1 MPSVLQL
8 TLILLASGVAGVLIF
23 RYFGLPPILGYLAIG
38 VLIGPKALSLAND
51 SATVKYLAEFG
62 VVFLMFSI
70 GLEFNLHKLRAM
82 RSIVFGLGGS
92 QVLLTM
98 LLAVPASLLMSWAYP
113 ISWEAA
119 IALGGALA
127 MSSTAIV
134 TKLIAD
140 RSELE
145 TEHGRN
151 VVGILLFQDLAV
163 VFLLILLPSLGKN
176 PGDLFFALTLASVKI
191 AVALGLIFVIGQ
203 TLMSRWFRVVA
214 KLRSQELF
222 MLNLLLIVLG
232 MSALTEH
239 FGLSLALGAFLAGML
254 ISETPYRHQVE
265 EDVKPFKDVLLGLFF
280 ITIGMLLD
288 LEVIYRQWL
297 LVLLLLLG
305 PLLFKFGLITL
316 LSRAFG
322 STPGISIRTGLCLA
336 QAGEFGF
343 VLLNQIDGLD
353 LIDHNLS
360 QAVLA
365 AMLLSMFGAPFLIEY
380 SDRIAMRFSSN
391 EWLLQSLALT
401 RVAAKSVRTEN
412 HVVICGFGRSGQSL
426 ARMLDQEK
434 IPYIALDMDPD
445 RVNEAAAAGD
455 NVVYGDASRENYL
468 VAAGLSK
475 AKAVVIT
482 YADTPASMKVLHQ
495 VERLRPGMTVLV
507 RTKDDADLGKLQ
519 AAGATEVVP
528 ELIEGS
534 LMMASHVLLMM
545 GVPMRKVVRIVSNA
559 REARYSLLRGYFR
572 GSEAEDFDSNES
584 WRLHS
589 VTLLPE
595 SVSINR
601 TLGELNLENDGIS
614 VQSVRRK
621 VGGADYVKVALSPDL
636 RLQANDILV
645 LSGNSEATE
654 LAESKLLG

>member
-8 TLILLASGVAGVLIF
+8 TLILLASGVAGVVIF

-38 VLIGPKALSLAND
+38 VLIGPHAFGLASD

-70 GLEFNLHKLRAM
+70 GLEFSLNKLRAM
-82 RSIVFGLGGS
+82 RSKVFGLGGS
-92 QVLLTM
+92 QVILTM
-98 LLAVPASLLMSWAYP
+98 LLAVPGSLLLNWAYP
-113 ISWEAA
+113 ISWQAA

-134 TKLIAD
+134 TKLISD

-151 VVGILLFQDLAV
+151 IIGILLFQDLAV
-163 VFLLILLPSLGKN
+163 VFLLILIPSLGSN
-176 PGDLFFALTLASVKI
+176 PGDLFLALTTASIKI
-191 AVALGLIFVIGQ
+191 TVALILIFFIGK
-203 TLMSRWFRVVA
+203 TLMSRWFGVVA

-222 MLNLLLIVLG
+222 MLNLLLVVLG

-254 ISETPYRHQVE
+254 IAETPYRHQVE
-265 EDVKPFKDVLLGLFF
+265 EDVKPFRDVLLGLFF
-280 ITIGMLLD
+280 ITVGMLLD
-288 LEVIYRQWL
+288 FQVIYEQWL
-297 LVLLLLLG
+297 LVLILLIG
-305 PLLFKFGLITL
+305 PLIFKFGLIAL

-322 STPGISIRTGLCLA
+322 SSPGISIRTGLCLA

-343 VLLNQIDGLD
+343 VLLNQIDGLN
-353 LIDHNLS
+353 LIDPELS

-365 AMLLSMFGAPFLIEY
+365 AMLLSMFGAPFLIQY

-401 RVAAKSVRTEN
+401 RVAAKSVRTEK

-445 RVNEAAAAGD
+445 RVKEAAAAGD

-468 VAAGLSK
+468 VAAGLAK

-482 YADTPASMKVLHQ
+482 YADTPATLKVLHQ
-495 VERLRPGMTVLV
+495 VEHLRPGMTVLV
-507 RTKDDADLGKLQ
+507 RTKDDADLAKLQ

-545 GVPMRKVVRIVSNA
+545 GVPMRKVVRRITSA

-572 GSEAEDFDSNES
+572 GIEDDPDSKES

-589 VTLLPE
+589 VTLLPQ
-595 SVSINR
+595 SASIGKS
-601 TLGELNLENDGIS
+601 LEELHLENEGVS
-614 VQSVRRK
+614 VQAVRRK
-621 VGGADYVKVALSPDL
+621 VGNADYIKLEITPDL

-645 LSGNSEATE
+645 LSGNSEATD
-654 LAESKLLG
+654 LAESKLL

>member
-8 TLILLASGVAGVLIF
+8 TLILLASGVAGVVIF

-38 VLIGPKALSLAND
+38 VLIGPNALALAND

-92 QVLLTM
+92 QVIVTM
-98 LLAVPASLLMSWAYP
+98 LLAVPASLLMNWIYP
-113 ISWEAA
+113 ISWQAA

-151 VVGILLFQDLAV
+151 IIGILLFQDLAV
-163 VFLLILLPSLGKN
+163 IFLLILLPSLGKN
-176 PGDLFFALTLASVKI
+176 PGDLFIALTTAAIKLT
-191 AVALGLIFVIGQ
+191 VALILIFVIGQ
-203 TLMSRWFRVVA
+203 TLMSRWFRLVA

-232 MSALTEH
+232 MAGLTEH

-265 EDVKPFKDVLLGLFF
+265 EDVKPFRDVLLGLFF
-280 ITIGMLLD
+280 ITVGMLLD
-288 LEVIYRQWL
+288 FDVILQQWV
-297 LVLLLLLG
+297 LVLLLLIG
-305 PLLFKFGLITL
+305 PLIFKFGLIAL

-322 STPGISIRTGLCLA
+322 SSTGISIRTGLCLA

-343 VLLNQIDGLD
+343 VLLAQIDGLD
-353 LIDHNLS
+353 LIDPALS

-365 AMLLSMFGAPFLIEY
+365 AMLISMFGAPFLIQY
-380 SDRIAMRFSSN
+380 SDRFALRFSSN

-401 RVAAKSVRTEN
+401 KVAAKSVRTEN

-445 RVNEAAAAGD
+445 RVKEAAAAGD

-468 VAAGLSK
+468 GAAGLAR

-482 YADTPASMKVLHQ
+482 YANTPATLKILYQ
-495 VERLRPGMTVLV
+495 VEHMRPGMTILV
-507 RTKDDADLGKLQ
+507 RTKDDADLAKLR

-534 LMMASHVLLMM
+534 LMMASHVLLIM
-545 GVPMRKVVRIVSNA
+545 GVPMRKVVRRITNA

-572 GSEAEDFDSNES
+572 GSADDDFGSNES

-595 SVSINR
+595 SASIGKTLEELHLENEGVSI
-601 TLGELNLENDGIS
+601 
-614 VQSVRRK
+614 QAVRRK
-621 VGGADYVKVALSPDL
+621 VGGADYVKLDLTPEL

-645 LSGNSEATE
+645 LSGNSEATD
-654 LAESKLLG
+654 LAESKLL

>member
-8 TLILLASGVAGVLIF
+8 TLILLASAVAGVVIF

-38 VLIGPKALSLAND
+38 VLIGPHALGLAND

-82 RSIVFGLGGS
+82 RTIVFGLGGS
-92 QVLLTM
+92 QVILTM
-98 LLAVPASLLMSWAYP
+98 LLAVPASLLMNWIYP
-113 ISWEAA
+113 ISWQAA

-127 MSSTAIV
+127 MYSTAIV
-134 TKLIAD
+134 TKLISD
-140 RSELE
+140 RSEIE

-151 VVGILLFQDLAV
+151 IIGILLFQDLAV

-176 PGDLFFALTLASVKI
+176 PGDLFLALTAASIKI
-191 AVALGLIFVIGQ
+191 TVALVLIFVIGQ
-203 TLMSRWFRVVA
+203 TLMSRWFGLVA

-232 MSALTEH
+232 MAGLTEH

-254 ISETPYRHQVE
+254 IAETPYRHQVE

-280 ITIGMLLD
+280 ITVGMLLD
-288 LEVIYRQWL
+288 FEVIHQQWMLVSIL
-297 LVLLLLLG
+297 LIG
-305 PLLFKFGLITL
+305 PLIFKFGLIAL

-322 STPGISIRTGLCLA
+322 SSPGISIRTGLCLA

-353 LIDHNLS
+353 LIDPALS

-365 AMLLSMFGAPFLIEY
+365 AMLLSMFGAPFLIQY

-412 HVVICGFGRSGQSL
+412 HVVICVFGRSGQSL

-445 RVNEAAAAGD
+445 RVKEAAAAGD

-468 VAAGLSK
+468 VAAGLSR

-482 YADTPASMKVLHQ
+482 YADTPASFKVLHQ
-495 VERLRPGMTVLV
+495 VEHLRPGMTVLV
-507 RTKDDADLGKLQ
+507 RTKDDADLAKLQ

-534 LMMASHVLLMM
+534 LMMASHVLLIM
-545 GVPMRKVVRIVSNA
+545 GVPMRKVVRRITGA

-572 GSEAEDFDSNES
+572 GVNDEVDTKES

-595 SVSINR
+595 SASIGK
-601 TLGELNLENDGIS
+601 TLEELHLENEGVS
-614 VQSVRRK
+614 VQAVRRK
-621 VGGADYVKVALSPDL
+621 VGGSDYVKLELTPDL

-645 LSGNSEATE
+645 LSGNSEATD
-654 LAESKLLG
+654 LAESKLL

>member
-38 VLIGPKALSLAND
+38 VLIGPKALALAND

-82 RSIVFGLGGS
+82 RSIVFGLGSS

-98 LLAVPASLLMSWAYP
+98 LLTVPASLLMNWIYP
-113 ISWEAA
+113 ISWQAA

-134 TKLIAD
+134 TKLIAE

-151 VVGILLFQDLAV
+151 VIGILLFQDLAV

-176 PGDLFFALTLASVKI
+176 PGDLIFALTAASVKI
-191 AVALGLIFVIGQ
+191 TVALGLIFVIGQ
-203 TLMSRWFRVVA
+203 TLMSRWFSLVV

-232 MSALTEH
+232 MAALTEY

-288 LEVIYRQWL
+288 LEVIYQQWM
-297 LVLLLLLG
+297 LVLLLLIG
-305 PLLFKFGLITL
+305 PLVFKFSLIAL

-322 STPGISIRTGLCLA
+322 SSTGISIRTGLCLA

-343 VLLNQIDGLD
+343 VLLTQIDGLD
-353 LIDHNLS
+353 LIDPTLS
-360 QAVLA
+360 QAILA
-365 AMLLSMFGAPFLIEY
+365 AMLLSMFGAPFLIQN

-412 HVVICGFGRSGQSL
+412 HVVVCGFGRSGQSL

-445 RVNEAAAAGD
+445 RVKEAAAAGD

-482 YADTPASMKVLHQ
+482 YADTPASMKVLYQ
-495 VERLRPGMTVLV
+495 VERLRPGMTILV

-572 GSEAEDFDSNES
+572 GSEANGFEANES

-595 SVSINR
+595 SISINK
-601 TLGELNLENDGIS
+601 TLGELQLENDGVS
-614 VQSVRRK
+614 VQAVRRK
-621 VGGADYVKVALSPDL
+621 VGGADYVKLDLSPDL

-645 LSGNSEATE
+645 LSGNPEATD
-654 LAESKLLG
+654 LAESKLL

>member
-1 MPSVLQL
+1 
-8 TLILLASGVAGVLIF
+8 LASAVAGVVIF

-38 VLIGPKALSLAND
+38 VLIGPHALGLAND

-82 RSIVFGLGGS
+82 RTIVFGLGGS
-92 QVLLTM
+92 QVILTM
-98 LLAVPASLLMSWAYP
+98 LLAVPASLLMNWIYP
-113 ISWEAA
+113 ISWQAA

-134 TKLIAD
+134 TKLISE
-140 RSELE
+140 RSEIE

-151 VVGILLFQDLAV
+151 IIGILLFQDLAV

-176 PGDLFFALTLASVKI
+176 PGDLFLALTAASIKI
-191 AVALGLIFVIGQ
+191 TVALVLIFVIGQ
-203 TLMSRWFRVVA
+203 TLMSRWFGLVA

-232 MSALTEH
+232 MAGLTEH

-254 ISETPYRHQVE
+254 IAETPYRHQVE

-280 ITIGMLLD
+280 ITVGMLLD
-288 LEVIYRQWL
+288 FEVIHQQWM
-297 LVLLLLLG
+297 LVLLLLIG
-305 PLLFKFGLITL
+305 PLIFKFGLIAL

-322 STPGISIRTGLCLA
+322 SSPGISIRTGLCLA

-353 LIDHNLS
+353 LIDPALS
-360 QAVLA
+360 QAILA
-365 AMLLSMFGAPFLIEY
+365 AMLLSMFGAPFLIQY

-401 RVAAKSVRTEN
+401 RVAAKSVRTEK

-445 RVNEAAAAGD
+445 RVKEAAAAGD

-468 VAAGLSK
+468 VAAGLAR

-482 YADTPASMKVLHQ
+482 YADTPASFKVLHQ
-495 VERLRPGMTVLV
+495 VEHLRPGMTVLV
-507 RTKDDADLGKLQ
+507 RTKDDADLAKLQ

-534 LMMASHVLLMM
+534 LMMASHVLLIM
-545 GVPMRKVVRIVSNA
+545 GVPMRKVVRRITGA

-572 GSEAEDFDSNES
+572 GVNDEVDTKES

-595 SVSINR
+595 SASIGQ
-601 TLGELNLENDGIS
+601 TLEELHLENEGVS
-614 VQSVRRK
+614 VQAVRRK
-621 VGGADYVKVALSPDL
+621 VGGSDYVKLELTPDL

-645 LSGNSEATE
+645 LSGNSEATD

>member
-1 MPSVLQL
+1 MV
-8 TLILLASGVAGVLIF
+8 IF

-38 VLIGPKALSLAND
+38 VLIGPHALGLAND

-82 RSIVFGLGGS
+82 RTIVFGLGGS
-92 QVLLTM
+92 QVILTM
-98 LLAVPASLLMSWAYP
+98 LLAVPASLLMNWIYP
-113 ISWEAA
+113 ISWQAA

-134 TKLIAD
+134 TKLISE
-140 RSELE
+140 RSEIE

-151 VVGILLFQDLAV
+151 IIGILLFQDLAV

-176 PGDLFFALTLASVKI
+176 PGDLFLALSAASIKI
-191 AVALGLIFVIGQ
+191 AVALILIFVIGQ
-203 TLMSRWFRVVA
+203 TLMSRWFSLVA

-232 MSALTEH
+232 MAGLTEH

-254 ISETPYRHQVE
+254 IAETPYRHQVE

-288 LEVIYRQWL
+288 FEVIYQQWM
-297 LVLLLLLG
+297 LVSLLLIG
-305 PLLFKFGLITL
+305 PLIFKFGMIAL

-322 STPGISIRTGLCLA
+322 SSPGISIRTGLCLA

-353 LIDHNLS
+353 LIDPALS

-365 AMLLSMFGAPFLIEY
+365 AMLLSMFGAPFLIQY

-445 RVNEAAAAGD
+445 RVKEAAAAGD

-468 VAAGLSK
+468 VAAGLSR

-482 YADTPASMKVLHQ
+482 YADTPASFKVLHQ
-495 VERLRPGMTVLV
+495 VEHLRPGMTVLV
-507 RTKDDADLGKLQ
+507 RTRDDADLAKLQ

-534 LMMASHVLLMM
+534 LMMASHVLLIM
-545 GVPMRKVVRIVSNA
+545 GVPMRKVVRRITGA

-572 GSEAEDFDSNES
+572 GVNDEVDTKES

-595 SVSINR
+595 SASIGQ
-601 TLGELNLENDGIS
+601 TLEELHLDNEGVS
-614 VQSVRRK
+614 VQAVRRK
-621 VGGADYVKVALSPDL
+621 VSGSDYVKLELTPDL

-645 LSGNSEATE
+645 LSGNSEATD

>member
-8 TLILLASGVAGVLIF
+8 TLILLASGVAGVVIF

-38 VLIGPKALSLAND
+38 VLIGPHALGLAND

-82 RSIVFGLGGS
+82 RTIVFGLGGS
-92 QVLLTM
+92 QVILTM
-98 LLAVPASLLMSWAYP
+98 LLAVPASLLMNWIYP
-113 ISWEAA
+113 ISWQAA

-140 RSELE
+140 RSEIE

-151 VVGILLFQDLAV
+151 IIGILLFQDLAV

-176 PGDLFFALTLASVKI
+176 PGDLFLALTAASIKI
-191 AVALGLIFVIGQ
+191 TVALVLIFVIGQ
-203 TLMSRWFRVVA
+203 TLMSRWFSLVA

-232 MSALTEH
+232 MAGLTEH

-254 ISETPYRHQVE
+254 IAETPYRHQVE
-265 EDVKPFKDVLLGLFF
+265 EDVKPFRDVLLGLFF
-280 ITIGMLLD
+280 ITVGMLLD
-288 LEVIYRQWL
+288 FEVIYQQWM
-297 LVLLLLLG
+297 LVLLLLIG
-305 PLLFKFGLITL
+305 PLVFKFGLIAL

-322 STPGISIRTGLCLA
+322 SSPGISIRTGLCLA

-353 LIDHNLS
+353 LIDPALS

-365 AMLLSMFGAPFLIEY
+365 AMLLSMFGAPFLIQY

-426 ARMLDQEK
+426 ARMIDQEK

-445 RVNEAAAAGD
+445 RVKEAAAAGD

-468 VAAGLSK
+468 VAAGLSR

-482 YADTPASMKVLHQ
+482 YADTPATLKVLHQ
-495 VERLRPGMTVLV
+495 VEHLRPGMTVLV
-507 RTKDDADLGKLQ
+507 RTKDDADLAKLQ

-545 GVPMRKVVRIVSNA
+545 GVPMRKVVRRITSA

-572 GSEAEDFDSNES
+572 GVTDEVDSKES

-595 SVSINR
+595 SASIGQ
-601 TLGELNLENDGIS
+601 TLEELHLENEGVS
-614 VQSVRRK
+614 VQAVRRK
-621 VGGADYVKVALSPDL
+621 VGGADYVKLELTPDL

-645 LSGNSEATE
+645 LSGNSEATD
-654 LAESKLLG
+654 LAESKLL

>member
-1 MPSVLQL
+1 
-8 TLILLASGVAGVLIF
+8 
-23 RYFGLPPILGYLAIG
+23 
-38 VLIGPKALSLAND
+38 
-51 SATVKYLAEFG
+51 
-62 VVFLMFSI
+62 
-70 GLEFNLHKLRAM
+70 
-82 RSIVFGLGGS
+82 
-92 QVLLTM
+92 
-98 LLAVPASLLMSWAYP
+98 
-113 ISWEAA
+113 
-119 IALGGALA
+119 

-134 TKLIAD
+134 TKLISD

-151 VVGILLFQDLAV
+151 IIGILLFQDLAV

-176 PGDLFFALTLASVKI
+176 PGDLFIALTTATIKI
-191 AVALGLIFVIGQ
+191 TVALVLIFVIGQ
-203 TLMSRWFRVVA
+203 TLMSRWFRLVA

-232 MSALTEH
+232 MAGLTEH

-265 EDVKPFKDVLLGLFF
+265 EDIKPFRDVLLGLFF
-280 ITIGMLLD
+280 ITVGMLLD
-288 LEVIYRQWL
+288 FDVIYQQWV
-297 LVLLLLLG
+297 LVLLLLIG
-305 PLLFKFGLITL
+305 PLIFKFGLIAL
-316 LSRAFG
+316 LSRLFG
-322 STPGISIRTGLCLA
+322 SSQGISIRTGLCLA

-343 VLLNQIDGLD
+343 VLLTQIDGLD
-353 LIDHNLS
+353 LIDPALS

-365 AMLLSMFGAPFLIEY
+365 AMLISMFGAPFLIQY

-445 RVNEAAAAGD
+445 RVKEASAAGD

-468 VAAGLSK
+468 GAAGLAR

-482 YADTPASMKVLHQ
+482 YADTPATLKVLHQ
-495 VERLRPGMTVLV
+495 VEHMRPGMTILV
-507 RTKDDADLGKLQ
+507 RTKDDADLAKLR

-545 GVPMRKVVRIVSNA
+545 GVPMRKVVRRITSA

-572 GSEAEDFDSNES
+572 GSADDDFESNES

-595 SVSINR
+595 SASIDK
-601 TLGELNLENDGIS
+601 TLEELHLENEGVS
-614 VQSVRRK
+614 VQAVRRK
-621 VGGADYVKVALSPDL
+621 IGGADYVKLDLTPEL

-645 LSGNSEATE
+645 LSGNSEATD
-654 LAESKLLG
+654 LAESKLL

>member
-8 TLILLASGVAGVLIF
+8 TLILLAFGVAGVLIF

-38 VLIGPKALSLAND
+38 VLIGPNALALAND
-51 SATVKYLAEFG
+51 SATVKYLGEFG
-62 VVFLMFSI
+62 VVFLMFSL
-70 GLEFNLHKLRAM
+70 GLEFNLHRLRSM
-82 RSIVFGLGGS
+82 RRIVFGLGAS
-92 QVLLTM
+92 QVILTM
-98 LLAVPASLLMSWAYP
+98 LLAVPASLFMNWIYP
-113 ISWEAA
+113 ISWQAA
-119 IALGGALA
+119 IALGGSLA

-145 TEHGRN
+145 SQHGRN
-151 VVGILLFQDLAV
+151 VIGILLFQDLAV

-176 PGDLFFALTLASVKI
+176 PKDLLFALSTAGIKI
-191 AVALGLIFVIGQ
+191 AIALVLIFYIGQ
-203 TLMSRWFRVVA
+203 TVMSRWFRLVV

-232 MSALTEH
+232 MAALTEH

-254 ISETPYRHQVE
+254 ISETPFRHQVE
-265 EDVKPFKDVLLGLFF
+265 EDIKPFRDVLLGLFF

-288 LEVIYRQWL
+288 FKVIQAQWA
-297 LVLLLLLG
+297 LVLLLLIG
-305 PLLFKFGLITL
+305 PLIFKFGLIAL

-322 STPGISIRTGLCLA
+322 SSPGISIRTGLCLA

-353 LIDHNLS
+353 LIDPALS

-365 AMLLSMFGAPFLIEY
+365 AMLLSMFGAPFLIQY

-401 RVAAKSVRTEN
+401 QLAAKSVRTTN
-412 HVVICGFGRSGQSL
+412 HVLICGFGRSGQSL
-426 ARMLDQEK
+426 ARMLDQQK
-434 IPYIALDMDPD
+434 IPYLALDMDPD
-445 RVNEAAAAGD
+445 RVKEAAAAGD

-468 VAAGLSK
+468 TAAGLSK

-482 YADTPASMKVLHQ
+482 YADTPATLKVLHQ
-495 VERLRPGMTVLV
+495 VERLRPGMIVLV

-545 GVPMRKVVRIVSNA
+545 GVPLRKVVRQITSA

-572 GSEAEDFDSNES
+572 GSVETESEPNES
-584 WRLHS
+584 WRLQS
-589 VTLLPE
+589 ITLLPE
-595 SVSINR
+595 SASIGK
-601 TLGELNLENDGIS
+601 TLEELHLENEGVS
-614 VQSVRRK
+614 VQAVRRK
-621 VGGADYVKVALSPDL
+621 VGGMDYIKLELSPEL

-645 LSGNSEATE
+645 LSGNPEATD
-654 LAESKLLG
+654 LAQAKLI

>member
-1 MPSVLQL
+1 MV
-8 TLILLASGVAGVLIF
+8 IF

-38 VLIGPKALSLAND
+38 VLIGPHALGLAND

-82 RSIVFGLGGS
+82 RTIVFGLGGS
-92 QVLLTM
+92 QVILTM
-98 LLAVPASLLMSWAYP
+98 LLAVPASLLMNWIYP
-113 ISWEAA
+113 ISWQAA

-134 TKLIAD
+134 TKLISD
-140 RSELE
+140 RSEIE

-151 VVGILLFQDLAV
+151 IIGILLFQDLAV

-176 PGDLFFALTLASVKI
+176 PGDLFLALTAASIKI
-191 AVALGLIFVIGQ
+191 TVALVLIFVIGQ
-203 TLMSRWFRVVA
+203 TLMSRWFSLVA

-232 MSALTEH
+232 MAGLTEH

-254 ISETPYRHQVE
+254 IAETPYRHQVE
-265 EDVKPFKDVLLGLFF
+265 EDVKPFRDVLLGLFF
-280 ITIGMLLD
+280 ITVGMLLD
-288 LEVIYRQWL
+288 FDVIYQQWM
-297 LVLLLLLG
+297 LVLLLLIG
-305 PLLFKFGLITL
+305 PLVFKFGLIAL

-322 STPGISIRTGLCLA
+322 SSPGISIRTGLCLA

-353 LIDHNLS
+353 LIDPALS

-365 AMLLSMFGAPFLIEY
+365 AMLLSMFGAPFLIQY

-434 IPYIALDMDPD
+434 IPYLALDMDPD
-445 RVNEAAAAGD
+445 RVKEAAAAGD

-468 VAAGLSK
+468 VAAGLSR

-482 YADTPASMKVLHQ
+482 YADTPATLKVLHQ
-495 VERLRPGMTVLV
+495 VEHLRPGMTVLV
-507 RTKDDADLGKLQ
+507 RTKDDADLAKLQ

-545 GVPMRKVVRIVSNA
+545 GVPMRKVVRRITSA

-572 GSEAEDFDSNES
+572 GVADEVDSKES

-595 SVSINR
+595 SASIGQ
-601 TLGELNLENDGIS
+601 TLEELHLENEGVS
-614 VQSVRRK
+614 VQAVRRK
-621 VGGADYVKVALSPDL
+621 VGGSDYVKLELTPDL

-645 LSGNSEATE
+645 LSGNSEATD
-654 LAESKLLG
+654 LAESKLL

>member
-8 TLILLASGVAGVLIF
+8 TLILLASGVAGVVIF

-38 VLIGPKALSLAND
+38 VLIGPHALGVAND

-92 QVLLTM
+92 QVILTI
-98 LLAVPASLLMSWAYP
+98 LLAVPASFLINWAYP
-113 ISWEAA
+113 ISWQAA
-119 IALGGALA
+119 VALGGALA

-134 TKLIAD
+134 TKLISD

-151 VVGILLFQDLAV
+151 VIGILLFQDLAV
-163 VFLLILLPSLGKN
+163 VFLLILIPSLGSN
-176 PGDLFFALTLASVKI
+176 PTDLFLALTTASIKI
-191 AVALGLIFVIGQ
+191 TVALVLIFVIGK
-203 TLMSRWFRVVA
+203 TLMSRWFSVVT

-222 MLNLLLIVLG
+222 MLNLLLVVLG

-254 ISETPYRHQVE
+254 IAETPYRHQVE
-265 EDVKPFKDVLLGLFF
+265 EDVKPFRDVLLGLFF
-280 ITIGMLLD
+280 ITVGMLLD
-288 LEVIYRQWL
+288 FQVIYQQWK
-297 LVLLLLLG
+297 LVLLLLIG
-305 PLLFKFGLITL
+305 PLIFKFGLIAL

-322 STPGISIRTGLCLA
+322 SSPGISIRTGLCLA

-343 VLLNQIDGLD
+343 VLLNQIDGLH
-353 LIDHNLS
+353 LIDPELS

-365 AMLLSMFGAPFLIEY
+365 AMLLSMFGAPFLIQY

-434 IPYIALDMDPD
+434 IPYIALDMDPE
-445 RVNEAAAAGD
+445 RVKEAAAAGD

-468 VAAGLSK
+468 VAVGLAR

-482 YADTPASMKVLHQ
+482 YADTPATLKVLHQ
-495 VERLRPGMTVLV
+495 VEHLRPGMTVLV
-507 RTKDDADLGKLQ
+507 RTKDDADLAKLQ
-519 AAGATEVVP
+519 AAGAT
-528 ELIEGS
+528 
-534 LMMASHVLLMM
+534 
-545 GVPMRKVVRIVSNA
+545 
-559 REARYSLLRGYFR
+559 
-572 GSEAEDFDSNES
+572 AERCPGCQGD
-584 WRLHS
+584 RA
-589 VTLLPE
+589 
-595 SVSINR
+595 
-601 TLGELNLENDGIS
+601 DGAERPGQCIAGCGHG
-614 VQSVRRK
+614 R
-621 VGGADYVKVALSPDL
+621 L
-636 RLQANDILV
+636 RLLC
-645 LSGNSEATE
+645 EAVR
-654 LAESKLLG
+654 A

>member
-1 MPSVLQL
+1 MPSALQL
-8 TLILLASGVAGVLIF
+8 TLILLASGVAGVVIF

-38 VLIGPKALSLAND
+38 VLIGPNALGLAND
-51 SATVKYLAEFG
+51 SATVKYLGEFG

-98 LLAVPASLLMSWAYP
+98 LLAVPASLLMNWIYP

-145 TEHGRN
+145 TDHGRN
-151 VVGILLFQDLAV
+151 IIGILLFQDLAV

-176 PGDLFFALTLASVKI
+176 PGDLFIALSAAAIKI
-191 AVALGLIFVIGQ
+191 SVALVLIFVLGQ
-203 TLMSRWFRVVA
+203 TLMSRWFRLVT

-232 MSALTEH
+232 MAGLTEH

-265 EDVKPFKDVLLGLFF
+265 EDVKPFRDVLLGLFF

-288 LEVIYRQWL
+288 FHVIAQQWI
-297 LVLLLLLG
+297 LVLLLLIG
-305 PLLFKFGLITL
+305 PLLFKFGLIAL

-353 LIDHNLS
+353 LIDPALS

-365 AMLLSMFGAPFLIEY
+365 AMLLSMFGAPFLIQY

-445 RVNEAAAAGD
+445 RVKTAAAAGD

-468 VAAGLSK
+468 IAVGLSR

-482 YADTPASMKVLHQ
+482 YADTPASFKVLHQ

-507 RTKDDADLGKLQ
+507 RTKDDADLAKLQ

-572 GSEAEDFDSNES
+572 GSEVEDFDSNES

-595 SVSINR
+595 SISIGK
-601 TLGELNLENDGIS
+601 TLEELALENDGVSI
-614 VQSVRRK
+614 QAVRRK
-621 VGGADYVKVALSPDL
+621 VGGGDYIKLELTPHL
-636 RLQANDILV
+636 RLQANDIMV
-645 LSGNSEATE
+645 LSGNPEATE
-654 LAESKLLG
+654 LAQSKLL

>member
-8 TLILLASGVAGVLIF
+8 TLILLAFGVAGVLIF

-38 VLIGPKALSLAND
+38 VLIGPNALALAND
-51 SATVKYLAEFG
+51 SATVKYLGEFG
-62 VVFLMFSI
+62 VVFLMFSL
-70 GLEFNLHKLRAM
+70 GLEFNLHRLRSM
-82 RSIVFGLGGS
+82 RRIVFGLGAS
-92 QVLLTM
+92 QVILTM
-98 LLAVPASLLMSWAYP
+98 LLAVPASLFMNWIYP
-113 ISWEAA
+113 ISWQAA

-145 TEHGRN
+145 SQHGRN
-151 VVGILLFQDLAV
+151 VIGILLFQDLAV

-176 PGDLFFALTLASVKI
+176 PKDLLFALSTAGIKI
-191 AVALGLIFVIGQ
+191 AIALVLIFYIGQ
-203 TLMSRWFRVVA
+203 TVMSRWFRLVV

-232 MSALTEH
+232 MAALTEH

-254 ISETPYRHQVE
+254 ISETPFRHQVE
-265 EDVKPFKDVLLGLFF
+265 EDIKPFRDVLLGLFF

-288 LEVIYRQWL
+288 FKVIQAQWA
-297 LVLLLLLG
+297 LVLLLLIG
-305 PLLFKFGLITL
+305 PLIFKFGLIAL
-316 LSRAFG
+316 FSRAFG
-322 STPGISIRTGLCLA
+322 SSPGISIRTGLCLA

-353 LIDHNLS
+353 LIDPALS

-365 AMLLSMFGAPFLIEY
+365 AMLLSMFGAPFLIQY

-401 RVAAKSVRTEN
+401 QLAAKSVRTTN
-412 HVVICGFGRSGQSL
+412 HVLICGFGRSGQSL
-426 ARMLDQEK
+426 ARMLDQQK
-434 IPYIALDMDPD
+434 IPYLALDMDPD
-445 RVNEAAAAGD
+445 RVKEAAAAGD

-468 VAAGLSK
+468 TAAGLSK

-482 YADTPASMKVLHQ
+482 YADTPATLKVLHQ
-495 VERLRPGMTVLV
+495 VERLRPGMIVLV

-545 GVPMRKVVRIVSNA
+545 GVPLRKVVRQITSA

-572 GSEAEDFDSNES
+572 GSVETESEPNES
-584 WRLHS
+584 WRLQS
-589 VTLLPE
+589 ITLLPE
-595 SVSINR
+595 SASIGK
-601 TLGELNLENDGIS
+601 TLEELHLENEGVS
-614 VQSVRRK
+614 VQAVRRK
-621 VGGADYVKVALSPDL
+621 VGGMDYIKLELSPEL

-645 LSGNSEATE
+645 LSGNPEATD
-654 LAESKLLG
+654 LAQAKLI

>member
-8 TLILLASGVAGVLIF
+8 TLILLASAVAGVVIF

-38 VLIGPKALSLAND
+38 VLIGPHALGLAND

-82 RSIVFGLGGS
+82 RTIVFGLGGS
-92 QVLLTM
+92 QVILTM
-98 LLAVPASLLMSWAYP
+98 LLAVPASLLMNWIYP
-113 ISWEAA
+113 ISWQAA

-134 TKLIAD
+134 TKLISE
-140 RSELE
+140 RSEIE

-151 VVGILLFQDLAV
+151 IIGILLFQDLAV

-176 PGDLFFALTLASVKI
+176 PGDLFLALTAASIKI
-191 AVALGLIFVIGQ
+191 TVALVLIFVIGQ
-203 TLMSRWFRVVA
+203 TLMSRWFGLVA

-232 MSALTEH
+232 MAGLTEH

-254 ISETPYRHQVE
+254 IAETPYRHQVE

-280 ITIGMLLD
+280 ITVGMLLD
-288 LEVIYRQWL
+288 FKVIHQQWM
-297 LVLLLLLG
+297 LVLLLLIG
-305 PLLFKFGLITL
+305 PLIFKFGLIAL

-322 STPGISIRTGLCLA
+322 SSPGISIRTGLCLA

-353 LIDHNLS
+353 LIDPALS
-360 QAVLA
+360 QAILA
-365 AMLLSMFGAPFLIEY
+365 AMLLSMFGAPFLIQH

-445 RVNEAAAAGD
+445 RVKEAAAAGD

-468 VAAGLSK
+468 VAAGLSR

-482 YADTPASMKVLHQ
+482 YADTPASFKVLHQ
-495 VERLRPGMTVLV
+495 VEHLRPGMTVLV
-507 RTKDDADLGKLQ
+507 RTKDDADLAKLQ

-534 LMMASHVLLMM
+534 LMMASHVLLIM
-545 GVPMRKVVRIVSNA
+545 GVPMRKVVRRITGA

-572 GSEAEDFDSNES
+572 GVNDEVDTKES

-595 SVSINR
+595 SASIGQ
-601 TLGELNLENDGIS
+601 TLEELHLENEGVS
-614 VQSVRRK
+614 VQAVRRK
-621 VGGADYVKVALSPDL
+621 VGGSDYVKLELTPDL

-645 LSGNSEATE
+645 LSGNSEATD

>member
-8 TLILLASGVAGVLIF
+8 TLILLASGVAGVVIF

-38 VLIGPKALSLAND
+38 VLIGPHALGLAND

-92 QVLLTM
+92 QVILTM
-98 LLAVPASLLMSWAYP
+98 LLAVPASLLMNWIYP
-113 ISWEAA
+113 ISWQAA

-134 TKLIAD
+134 TKLISD
-140 RSELE
+140 RSEIE

-151 VVGILLFQDLAV
+151 IIGILLFQDLAV

-176 PGDLFFALTLASVKI
+176 PGDLFLALTAASIKI
-191 AVALGLIFVIGQ
+191 SVALVLIFVIGQ
-203 TLMSRWFRVVA
+203 TLMSRWFSLVA

-232 MSALTEH
+232 MAGLTEH

-254 ISETPYRHQVE
+254 IAETPYRHQVE
-265 EDVKPFKDVLLGLFF
+265 EDVKPFRDVLLGLFF
-280 ITIGMLLD
+280 ITVGMLLD
-288 LEVIYRQWL
+288 FEVIHQQWV
-297 LVLLLLLG
+297 LVLLLLIG
-305 PLLFKFGLITL
+305 PLIFKFGLIAL

-322 STPGISIRTGLCLA
+322 SSPGISIRTGLCLA

-343 VLLNQIDGLD
+343 LLLNQIDGLD
-353 LIDHNLS
+353 LIDPALS

-365 AMLLSMFGAPFLIEY
+365 AMLLSMFGAPFLIQY

-445 RVNEAAAAGD
+445 RVKEAAGAGD

-468 VAAGLSK
+468 VAAGLAR

-482 YADTPASMKVLHQ
+482 YADTPATLKVLHQ
-495 VERLRPGMTVLV
+495 VEHLRPGMTILV
-507 RTKDDADLGKLQ
+507 RTKDDADLAKLQ

-545 GVPMRKVVRIVSNA
+545 GVPMRKVVRRITSA

-572 GSEAEDFDSNES
+572 GAADDDFGSNES

-595 SVSINR
+595 SISIGK
-601 TLGELNLENDGIS
+601 TLDELHLENEGVS
-614 VQSVRRK
+614 VQAVRRK
-621 VGGADYVKVALSPDL
+621 VDGSDYVKLELTPEL

-645 LSGNSEATE
+645 LSGNSEATD
-654 LAESKLLG
+654 LAESKLL